1 MTIGALD
8 TFVNEESQNSVLSTA
23 TTESEKVK
31 QPKTRR
37 MEIHLDADEGPF
49 TVEKIAEYEWPTVD
63 RINEPKASGS
73 RGETFMIQE
82 QISHYLGVK
91 SFKRKYPDLKRRM
104 VDMEERN
111 FLRENA
117 LVSESMCDMG

>member
-1 MTIGALD
+1 M
-8 TFVNEESQNSVLSTA
+8 STA

-31 QPKTRR
+31 VKIRR
-37 MEIHLDADEGPF
+37 MEISFDPDEGPF
-49 TVEKIAEYEWPTVD
+49 TVEKVAEYDWPLDPTKK
-63 RINEPKASGS
+63 N
-73 RGETFMIQE
+73 ETFMIQE

-111 FLRENA
+111 FLRENG
-117 LVSESMCDMG
+117 LVSEAMCDMG